1 MKYTKKQVVQSTN
14 NLIME
19 VSEVREFRK
28 ILDYNSN
35 YKNHNQF
42 QNSLKDLC
50 VAFGMKPT
58 EDNLDLISIQ
68 VNKDQQN
75 INRKLYLLNELHK
88 HSFYIGSKIDVGI
101 LSLATL
107 EKLNEIMN
115 RKASQTDI
123 DNKYYDTK

>member
-75 INRKLYLLNELHK
+75 INRKLYLLNELHE

-115 RKASQTDI
+115 SETSQTDI

>member
-1 MKYTKKQVVQSTN
+1 MKYTKKQIVQSTN

-19 VSEVREFRK
+19 VSEIREFRK
-28 ILDYNSN
+28 ILDHNSN

-58 EDNLDLISIQ
+58 EENLDLISIQ
-68 VNKDQQN
+68 VNRDHQN
-75 INRKLYLLNELHK
+75 INRKLYLLNELHE
-88 HSFYIGSKIDVGI
+88 HSFFIGSKIDIGI
-101 LSLATL
+101 ISLATL

-115 RKASQTDI
+115 RKVSQTEI
-123 DNKYYDTK
+123 DNEYYATK

>member
-42 QNSLKDLC
+42 QISLKDLC

-75 INRKLYLLNELHK
+75 INRKLYLLNELHE

-115 RKASQTDI
+115 RETSQTDI